1 MKIPRTEEMDD
12 NPVQMTS
19 LMDLMFIL
27 LIFYVATTTFKKE
40 EADPQVQLPQT
51 SLQSTISAAS
61 KLLIIN
67 VRTADSSQTGDYY
80 VVSGRAMNLAKLSAL
95 VTDEVKKDSKQKV
108 LIRGDR
114 SAFHGQV
121 AAALAACKR
130 AGVDHANIAYDV
142 IPLGQAGQAVQ

>member
-1 MKIPRTEEMDD
+1 MRIPRTEDIDE
-12 NPVQMTS
+12 NPIQMTS

-27 LIFYVATTTFKKE
+27 LIFYVATTTFQE
-40 EADPQVQLPQT
+40 EEKDEQVQLPET

-67 VRTADSSQTGDYY
+67 VRAPSAGDKGEYF
-80 VVSGRAMNLAKLSAL
+80 VISGQARTIDHLNKFIAS
-95 VTDEVKKDSKQKV
+95 EVKKDTKQKV

-121 AAALAACKR
+121 AAALEACKR
-130 AGVDHANIAYDV
+130 AGVDQANIAYDV
-142 IPLGQAGQAVQ
+142 KAN

>member
-1 MKIPRTEEMDD
+1 MRIPRTEEIDD
-12 NPVQMTS
+12 NPIQMTS

-27 LIFYVATTTFKKE
+27 LIFYVATTTFQE
-40 EADPQVQLPQT
+40 EEKDEQVQLPET

-61 KLLIIN
+61 KLMIIN
-67 VRTADSSQTGDYY
+67 VRTAASSETGEYY
-80 VVSGRAMNLAKLSAL
+80 VISGRAMNLAQLTAMI
-95 VTDEVKKDSKQKV
+95 TGEVKKDTKQKV

-130 AGVDHANIAYDV
+130 AGVDQANIAYDV
-142 IPLGQAGQAVQ
+142 KPLAN